1 MPTPELAAVLA
12 CPRCELALQ
21 QFPDDSFHCG
31 SCSLHFPE
39 LDGVPCLFAE
49 PAATLAEWRQRLH
62 FAREKLLQDAAGL
75 KAELQNPRLRPL
87 TRERLAL
94 LHEASVDQAHRLAQ
108 LLRPLAL
115 HQSEAGIA
123 THLALQ
129 TRLPADQGLTTYY
142 ANIHR
147 DWAWGDEENA
157 QSLEL
162 VSRALLGSQQDDTP
176 APGTAVV
183 LGSGAG
189 RLAYDLHQLLPLEV
203 TIALDFNP
211 LLALLA
217 ARTVSGEGTEL
228 WEFPI
233 APRSIGDHA
242 VLQTLVAPSPV
253 RDGFHLILADVLR
266 PPLRPESV
274 DLVVTPWVV
283 DILPE
288 NFQAFAARV
297 NRLLKPGGRWVNF
310 GSLAFSQPAAA
321 ARYSLEETLAIVMD
335 SGFAEPAAWEDE
347 IPYMCSP
354 ASRHG
359 RRELV
364 VTIAATKEQSVPG
377 PARHRALPDWL
388 VGGTQPVPLLPDF
401 ELQTMTTRIYA
412 FIMGLIDGRRS
423 VLDMARLIADQRL
436 MTREEA
442 EPAVRT
448 FLTKMYED
456 SQRPKHF

>member
-1 MPTPELAAVLA
+1 MPAPALAALLA

-21 QFPDDSFHCG
+21 QFPDESFGCVGCG
-31 SCSLHFPE
+31 LKFPA
-39 LDGVPCLFAE
+39 LDGIPCLFAE

-62 FAREKLLQDAAGL
+62 YAHEKLLADAAGL
-75 KAELQNPRLRPL
+75 KAELQHNRLRPL
-87 TRERLAL
+87 TRERLTL
-94 LHEASVDQAHRLAQ
+94 LHDAFVDQAARLGE

-115 HQSEAGIA
+115 HHSQAGIA

-147 DWAWGDEENA
+147 DWAWGDDENQ

-162 VSRALLGSQQDDTP
+162 ISEALLGSQEDGAAPP
-176 APGTAVV
+176 ASVV
-183 LGSGAG
+183 ILGSGAG
-189 RLAYDLHQLLPLEV
+189 RLAYDLHQLLPFEV
-203 TIALDFNP
+203 TVAMDFNP
-211 LLALLA
+211 LLALVA
-217 ARTVSGEGTEL
+217 ARATSGTGTQL

-242 VLQTLVAPSPV
+242 LLQTLVAPAPV
-253 RDGFHLILADVLR
+253 RPGFHLLIGDVLR
-266 PPLRPESV
+266 PPLLAESV
-274 DLVVTPWVV
+274 DLIITPWVV

-288 NFQAFAARV
+288 DFRVFAARV
-297 NRLLKPGGRWVNF
+297 NGLLKPGGRWISY
-310 GSLAFSQPAAA
+310 GSLAFSHPEAA
-321 ARYSLEETLAIVMD
+321 ARYSLEEVLAIVMD
-335 SGFAEPAAWEDE
+335 SGFAEPGAWEHE

-364 VTIAATKEQSVPG
+364 VSIAATKEQPVSR

-388 VGGTQPVPLLPDF
+388 VSGTQPVPLLPDF
-401 ELQTMTTRIYA
+401 QLQAMTTRIYS
-412 FIMGLIDGRRS
+412 FIMELIDGRRS
-423 VLDMARLIADQRL
+423 VSDIAKLLAEQRL
-436 MTREEA
+436 MTRDEA

-448 FLTKMYED
+448 FLTRMYED
-456 SQRPKHF
+456 SQRPNRF